1 MKLCVRKFRVK
12 IWFRGRMERFL
23 DSVHHNHVWDRFG
36 LLVNFQ
42 LWQFPSFSI
51 TGSALPNVP
60 ICMNDI
66 QNHHFYHF
74 LFSIVFQSFI
84 LFFLLYTP
92 QFFSPTHILAFN
104 AISSGNIR
112 TLGADLVTTI
122 MFRDIWREF
131 HRFPAAVSK
140 ALLWTKL
147 RSKQKGETHF
157 PPPGLSRIG
166 FHLFSLNTRILIVK
180 FNKLGWA
187 EPN

>member
-1 MKLCVRKFRVK
+1 M
-12 IWFRGRMERFL
+12 
-23 DSVHHNHVWDRFG
+23 
-36 LLVNFQ
+36 LVNFQ

-51 TGSALPNVP
+51 NWECPTKRSYLHEWYTKSPFLP
-60 ICMNDI
+60 
-66 QNHHFYHF
+66 F

-131 HRFPAAVSK
+131 HRLSAAVSI

-147 RSKQKGETHF
+147 RSKQNGKHISHLPEC
-157 PPPGLSRIG
+157 PKLSFVYFLWIHR
-166 FHLFSLNTRILIVK
+166 F
-180 FNKLGWA
+180 
-187 EPN
+187 